1 MSMPDSLSRGDVQTF
16 LDAAAPPEHPFLTAF
31 RAEAEQD
38 GVPVLSRECERL
50 LAFLTD
56 LIRPKRILEIGTAV
70 GYSATVMALRAPSDC
85 VLDTIEN
92 YPSRI
97 LAAKET
103 LKTLALSEDSA
114 LSSLPERIVLH
125 EGDASAILPA
135 LSGPYDRIFMDA
147 AKGQY
152 IRWLPE
158 VLRLLS
164 DRGVLVSDD
173 VLQDGDGL
181 KPRQEVARR
190 DRTIHK
196 RMTEYLQALTQTD
209 TLSSVILNIGDGVA
223 LTVKKQ
229 PEGGI
234 GRP

>member
-1 MSMPDSLSRGDVQTF
+1 MIFRKLGGSYQYWVST
-16 LDAAAPPEHPFLTAF
+16 PE
-31 RAEAEQD
+31 E
-38 GVPVLSRECERL
+38 
-50 LAFLTD
+50 
-56 LIRPKRILEIGTAV
+56 
-70 GYSATVMALRAPSDC
+70 
-85 VLDTIEN
+85 
-92 YPSRI
+92 
-97 LAAKET
+97 
-103 LKTLALSEDSA
+103 
-114 LSSLPERIVLH
+114 
-125 EGDASAILPA
+125 
-135 LSGPYDRIFMDA
+135 
-147 AKGQY
+147 
-152 IRWLPE
+152 LPE

-173 VLQDGDGL
+173 VLQDGDVL